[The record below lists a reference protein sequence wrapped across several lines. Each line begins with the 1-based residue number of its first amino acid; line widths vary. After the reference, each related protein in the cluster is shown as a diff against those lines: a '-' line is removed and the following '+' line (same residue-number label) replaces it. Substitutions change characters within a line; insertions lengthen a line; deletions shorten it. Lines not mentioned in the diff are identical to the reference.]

1 MQHSPMISSFIAN
14 LTLYEI
20 VYAHFA
26 TMVVFY
32 FKFAN
37 SLGSGMRQLYLTNLL
52 IQRVCEELEGILW
65 LLKINSELQK
75 IKRFLV
81 SSDGDFQSNSGAS

>member
-1 MQHSPMISSFIAN
+1 M
-14 LTLYEI
+14 YEV

-37 SLGSGMRQLYLTNLL
+37 SLGSGMRQMYLMILL
-52 IQRVCEELEGILW
+52 IQRVWEELESTFL

-75 IKRFLV
+75 INSFLV
-81 SSDGDFQSNSGAS
+81 SSDGDFQSNSGASRWC

>member
-1 MQHSPMISSFIAN
+1 MLSVTAN
-14 LTLYEI
+14 LTMYEV

-37 SLGSGMRQLYLTNLL
+37 SLGSGMRQMYLMILL
-52 IQRVCEELEGILW
+52 IQRVWEELESTFL

-75 IKRFLV
+75 INSFLV

>member
-1 MQHSPMISSFIAN
+1 MLSVTAN
-14 LTLYEI
+14 LTMYEV

-37 SLGSGMRQLYLTNLL
+37 SLGSGMRQMYLMILL
-52 IQRVCEELEGILW
+52 IQRVWEELESTFL

-75 IKRFLV
+75 INSFLV
-81 SSDGDFQSNSGAS
+81 SSDGDFQSNSGASRWC

>member
-1 MQHSPMISSFIAN
+1 MIALLSVTAN
-14 LTLYEI
+14 LTMYEV

-37 SLGSGMRQLYLTNLL
+37 SLGSGTRQMYLTNPL
-52 IQRVCEELEGILW
+52 IQRVWEELEGILW

-75 IKRFLV
+75 IKGFLV
-81 SSDGDFQSNSGAS
+81 SSDGGFQSNSGAS

>member
-1 MQHSPMISSFIAN
+1 MISSFIAN

>member
-1 MQHSPMISSFIAN
+1 M
-14 LTLYEI
+14 YEV

-37 SLGSGMRQLYLTNLL
+37 SLGSGMRQMYLMILL
-52 IQRVCEELEGILW
+52 IQRVWEELESTFL

-75 IKRFLV
+75 INSFLV